1 MNKNMVY
8 KLLIS
13 LFILAGGVLWLL
25 SVAVPNIFGWFGAS
39 CAVAVATGGAGLLL
53 VVKGV
58 FKQGSV
64 SYKKGNVW
72 LGVVLLIVT
81 IFSLTWGIVMPK
93 EYIAPLVCIVMA
105 FGLVLGI
112 VATGGEKWDMGDNQ
126 KQGYK
131 NYHQRKA
138 EELENEQKTKIS
150 NDEKIVEIEKEEEKN
165 K

>member
-25 SVAVPNIFGWFGAS
+25 SVAVPEVFGWFNAS

-64 SYKKGNVW
+64 SYKKGNIW
-72 LGVVLLIVT
+72 LGL
-81 IFSLTWGIVMPK
+81 VMPK
-93 EYIAPLVCIVMA
+93 EYIAPLVCIVVA
-105 FGLVLGI
+105 FGLVFGI
-112 VATGGEKWDMGDNQ
+112 LATGGEKWDQGDNQ
-126 KQGYK
+126 KEGYK

-138 EELENEQKTKIS
+138 EELAKEQEAKIS
-150 NDEKIVEIEKEEEKN
+150 NDEKVVVEIEKEKE
-165 K
+165 

>member
-1 MNKNMVY
+1 MNKNMLY

-25 SVAVPNIFGWFGAS
+25 SVAVPDVFGWFNAS

-64 SYKKGNVW
+64 SYKKANIW
-72 LGVVLLIVT
+72 LGVALLIVT
-81 IFSLTWGIVMPK
+81 IFSLTWGLVMPK
-93 EYIAPLVCIVMA
+93 EYIAPLVCILVA
-105 FGLVLGI
+105 FGLVFGI
-112 VATGGEKWDMGDNQ
+112 LATGGEKWDQGDNQ
-126 KQGYK
+126 KEGYK

-138 EELENEQKTKIS
+138 EELEKQKAKEQTSSDAQIVVETK
-150 NDEKIVEIEKEEEKN
+150 KEEN
-165 K
+165 D

>member
-25 SVAVPNIFGWFGAS
+25 SVAVPEVFGWFNAS

-64 SYKKGNVW
+64 SYKKGNIW
-72 LGVVLLIVT
+72 LGVALLIVT
-81 IFSLTWGIVMPK
+81 IFSLTWGLVMPK
-93 EYIAPLVCIVMA
+93 EYIAPLVCIVVA
-105 FGLVLGI
+105 FGLVFGI
-112 VATGGEKWDMGDNQ
+112 LATGGEKWDQGDNQ
-126 KQGYK
+126 KEGYK
-131 NYHQRKA
+131 NYHQRKV
-138 EELENEQKTKIS
+138 EELAKEQEAKTS
-150 NDEKIVEIEKEEEKN
+150 NDEKVVVEIEKEKE
-165 K
+165 